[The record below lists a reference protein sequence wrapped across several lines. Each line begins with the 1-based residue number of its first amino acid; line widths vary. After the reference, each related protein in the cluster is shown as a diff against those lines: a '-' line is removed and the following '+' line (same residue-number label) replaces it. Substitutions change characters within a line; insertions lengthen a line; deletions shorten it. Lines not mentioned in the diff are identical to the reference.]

1 MNNQTVPQA
10 SITKGQLAE
19 SLGMSL
25 RTLQRKLKEKK
36 VLVPRGLISYDLV
49 VFIKKKLGYK
59 GL

>member
-1 MNNQTVPQA
+1 MNTVESHP
-10 SITKGQLAE
+10 SITKSQLAE

-36 VLVPRGLISYDLV
+36 VMVPRGLITYDMLI
-49 VFIKKKLGYK
+49 FIKNKLGYK